1 MLTLALSLH
10 QRGRRGG
17 AALHAPL
24 RVRYLSEAD
33 WPKLLRLAE
42 TDDVRCAPM
51 RALYECAEKARA
63 VIANLHA
70 MPPAPHPMR
79 PPVMRLDMPP
89 AQREFVWISRQ
100 SYASMPSC
108 GQARV
113 FLRFAKALN
122 GSMPVTGA
130 AAAAMSRCRRLHRE
144 RHAGGT

>member
-63 VIANLHA
+63 VIANLH
-70 MPPAPHPMR
+70 MRCPP
-79 PPVMRLDMPP
+79 PPIPCGLLSCGSTCPP
-89 AQREFVWISRQ
+89 PSANCVWISRQ
-100 SYASMPSC
+100 SYANC

-122 GSMPVTGA
+122 GSVPVTGA